1 MGVKAQFPPAER
13 VALVGSGRKKGTAVC
28 LSMHSPSLYL
38 SVSVYVLVLSWQNEC
53 GRAPSTRTE
62 VARNNVLLSHSRRS
76 IHPAPAV
83 CQERRARTGYLFCIL
98 KQTQEAQKTHSRPG
112 WECAVL
118 IKNIDCT

>member
-1 MGVKAQFPPAER
+1 
-13 VALVGSGRKKGTAVC
+13 
-28 LSMHSPSLYL
+28 MHSPSLYL

-76 IHPAPAV
+76 IHPAAAV

-112 WECAVL
+112 WECGF
-118 IKNIDCT
+118 N